1 MLINAGDMR
10 VAPRALLFDP
20 ELYVFDFDPKRNLTR
35 FLIVAEEHLHQAP
48 FIDIRFEPLAK
59 ASFAVPSAALV
70 ALERLHRERRP
81 RTVFIFHHAFVCS
94 TLLARCLG
102 ESAAFFS
109 LKEPWILRR
118 LADTKRDPALKI
130 SDREWDPLLLT
141 HLALLARNYRSG
153 KTPVIKAT
161 NVANNLFSDI
171 LRLLP
176 DHRKLYLY
184 SDLESFLVSNLK
196 KPEETRRKMP
206 ELARSFIREE
216 DFAQRFPQF
225 CDIGQ
230 LSFLQICA
238 LVRAASLYNFQ
249 VNADRYGNF
258 NVRTLGMDVFLG
270 RPADTICAL
279 SKFFGHEPGAEELA
293 AMVGPGVMDSNAKEP
308 QRGYDRETRRLEADR
323 VAVSNRADIDFA
335 LTWAEPLERQLGLP
349 ESMRSRQ
356 LILDEPH
363 DREPA
368 TS

>member
-1 MLINAGDMR
+1 MLIDASEMR
-10 VAPRALLFDP
+10 VPPRALLFDP
-20 ELYVFDFDPKRNLTR
+20 EFYVFDFDPKRNLTR

-70 ALERLHRERRP
+70 TLENLHREQRP
-81 RTVFIFHHAFVCS
+81 RTAFIFHHAFVCS

-118 LADTKRDPALKI
+118 LADTRRDPGLKI
-130 SDREWDPLLLT
+130 HDREWKPLLLT

-161 NVANNLFSDI
+161 NVANNLFADV

-184 SDLESFLVSNLK
+184 SNLESFLVSNLK
-196 KPEETRRKMP
+196 KLEETRRKMP
-206 ELARSFIREE
+206 ELAKSFIREE

-230 LSFLQICA
+230 LSFLQVCA

-249 VNADRYGNF
+249 VNADRYRSL
-258 NVRTLGMDVFLG
+258 NVRTLDMDVFLA
-270 RPADTICAL
+270 RPADTVCAL
-279 SKFFGHEPGAEELA
+279 ARFFGHEPGADELA
-293 AMVGPGVMDSNAKEP
+293 AMVGPGVMGSNAKEP
-308 QRGYDRETRRLEADR
+308 QLGYDRETRRLEADR
-323 VAVSNRADIDFA
+323 IAVSNRAEINFA

-349 ESMRSRQ
+349 EGMQSRQ
-356 LILDEPH
+356 LVLDEPR
-363 DREPA
+363 DQGPA

>member
-1 MLINAGDMR
+1 MLINASDMR

-35 FLIVAEEHLHQAP
+35 FLIVAEEHLDQAP

-59 ASFAVPSAALV
+59 GSFSVPSAGLV
-70 ALERLHRERRP
+70 ALENLHREQRP
-81 RTVFIFHHAFVCS
+81 RTAFIFHHAFVCS

-118 LADTKRDPALKI
+118 LADTKRDPGLKI
-130 SDREWDPLLLT
+130 PDREWKPLLLT

-153 KTPVIKAT
+153 KAPVIKVT
-161 NVANNLFSDI
+161 NVANNLIVDV

-176 DHRKLYLY
+176 DHKMLYLY

-196 KPEETRRKMP
+196 KPEDTRRKMP
-206 ELARSFIREE
+206 ELAKSFIREE

-230 LSFLQICA
+230 LSFLQVCA

-249 VNADRYGNF
+249 VNADKHQSL
-258 NVRTLGMDVFLG
+258 NVRTLDMDVFLA
-270 RPADTICAL
+270 RPADTVCAL
-279 SKFFGHEPGAEELA
+279 SKFFGHEPDPEELA
-293 AMVGPGVMDSNAKEP
+293 AMVGPGVMGSNAKEP
-308 QRGYDRETRRLEADR
+308 RLGYGRETRRRDADR
-323 VAVSNRADIDFA
+323 IAASHRTEIDFA
-335 LTWAEPLERQLGLP
+335 LAWAEPLERKLGLP
-349 ESMRSRQ
+349 EGMQSRQ
-356 LILDEPH
+356 LVLAEPH
-363 DREPA
+363 DQGPA